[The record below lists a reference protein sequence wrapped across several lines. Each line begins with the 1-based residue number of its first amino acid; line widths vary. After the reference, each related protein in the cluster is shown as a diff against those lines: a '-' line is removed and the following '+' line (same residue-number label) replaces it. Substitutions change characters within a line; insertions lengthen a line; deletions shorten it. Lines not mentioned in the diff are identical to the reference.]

1 MTANT
6 LRSRLAVS
14 YGPAV
19 AYGSDPLATALY
31 RAALLAAERIL
42 GDRDRELTI
51 GQLVALETAL
61 ADIYA
66 ALRRPLP

>member
-1 MTANT
+1 
-6 LRSRLAVS
+6 
-14 YGPAV
+14 V
-19 AYGSDPLATALY
+19 AFGSDPLATALY